1 LDAAQKHGA
10 DVLNYYILKFI
21 NNCMETGKFGEALG
35 ALAHYGMPFT
45 SGAIPIYKK
54 LIDEVFAAC
63 ESDEIANLRTSLFNY
78 IADLPDSEF
87 NTQSGK
93 ESKNSNL

>member
-1 LDAAQKHGA
+1 
-10 DVLNYYILKFI
+10 
-21 NNCMETGKFGEALG
+21 METGKFGEALG

-45 SGAIPIYKK
+45 AGAIPIYKK

-78 IADLPDSEF
+78 IADLPDSEY

-93 ESKNSNL
+93 EFQKFQLVAH